1 MNRFLRSLLPALL
14 SLSVLLLS
22 GCYSGGIDQYF
33 SPPQPSEE
41 YLQLQ
46 ELIDEELSSGCEFA
60 APIQGSFRQSVQ
72 FTDLDG
78 DGMDEALVFLRG
90 PDGTLKI
97 HIYLSVNGV

>member
-41 YLQLQ
+41 YLQLN
-46 ELIDEELSSGCEFA
+46 IS
-60 APIQGSFRQSVQ
+60 
-72 FTDLDG
+72 
-78 DGMDEALVFLRG
+78 EA
-90 PDGTLKI
+90 
-97 HIYLSVNGV
+97 

>member
-1 MNRFLRSLLPALL
+1 MNRFLRSFLPALL

-60 APIQGSFRQSVQ
+60 APTQGSFRQSVQ

-78 DGMDEALVFLRG
+78 DGMDEALSL
-90 PDGTLKI
+90 I
-97 HIYLSVNGV
+97 HI